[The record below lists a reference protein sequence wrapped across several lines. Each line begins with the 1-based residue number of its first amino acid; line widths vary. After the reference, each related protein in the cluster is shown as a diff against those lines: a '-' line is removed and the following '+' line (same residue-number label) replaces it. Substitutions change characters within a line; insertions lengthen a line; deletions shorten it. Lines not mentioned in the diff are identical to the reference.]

1 MTEKTASECKT
12 AAHWLSYR
20 EHHCV
25 ENRNKLIEDYLPLV
39 KMVAGRLGMHFPNHV
54 DREDFINNGI
64 FGLVQAIE
72 RFDAEKGVKFET
84 FATLRIRGAMLDAI
98 RAQDWLPVSVRQKA
112 RQVQAVVQ
120 KLEDEFGRA
129 ASDEEIAAALGIAT
143 GELQQL
149 LGQIQAATLV
159 PLEEFT
165 TTEQAD
171 GARGAGSPL
180 AAVETEAVRKTL
192 GDAIDTLPEKERLVV
207 SLYYY
212 DELTLKEISL
222 LMNLSEARISQLHTK
237 AILRLRGGLDRHR
250 QSLL

>member
-1 MTEKTASECKT
+1 MIEKTTDEHALSS
-12 AAHWLSYR
+12 HWQIYR
-20 EHHCV
+20 EQRCL
-25 ENRNKLIEDYLPLV
+25 ENRNQLIEDYLPLV
-39 KMVAGRLGMHFPNHV
+39 KIVAGRLSMHFPNYI
-54 DREDFINNGI
+54 DKEDFINNGI

-112 RQVQAVVQ
+112 RQIQATVQ
-120 KLEDEFGRA
+120 KLEGEFGRA
-129 ASDEEIAAALGIAT
+129 ASDDEIAAALGIGV

-149 LGQIQAATLV
+149 LNQIQAATLV

-165 TTEQAD
+165 TSERANAASGIDSPSAAIEQ
-171 GARGAGSPL
+171 
-180 AAVETEAVRKTL
+180 EAVKQTL
-192 GDAIDTLPEKERLVV
+192 AKAIDTLPDKERLVV

-212 DELTLKEISL
+212 EELTLKEISI

-237 AILRLRGGLDRHR
+237 AILRLRGGLDQHR

>member
-1 MTEKTASECKT
+1 MIEKTTDEHALSS
-12 AAHWLSYR
+12 HWQRYR
-20 EHHCV
+20 EQCCT
-25 ENRNKLIEDYLPLV
+25 ENRNQLIEDYLPLV
-39 KMVAGRLGMHFPNHV
+39 KIVAGRLSMHFPNYI
-54 DREDFINNGI
+54 DKEDFINNGI

-72 RFDAEKGVKFET
+72 RYDAEKGVKFET

-112 RQVQAVVQ
+112 RQIQAAVQ
-120 KLEDEFGRA
+120 KLEGEFGRA
-129 ASDEEIAAALGIAT
+129 ASDEEIAASLGIAV

-165 TTEQAD
+165 TSERADTANGIASPSAAIEQESV
-171 GARGAGSPL
+171 RQTL
-180 AAVETEAVRKTL
+180 AE
-192 GDAIDTLPEKERLVV
+192 AIDTLPDKERLVV

-212 DELTLKEISL
+212 EELTLKEISV

-237 AILRLRGGLDRHR
+237 AVLRLRGGLDQHR